1 MYQNFFIHLSVN
13 GHLGCFHIQGIAN
26 SVAMNIRVHVSFFFF
41 FPFMVFSGYMLSN
54 GVARLYGS
62 FSLSFFF
69 FLFFFKESL
78 YCSLDFPRGTRG
90 KEPTCQYRRHKRRG
104 LVPGWFGKISW
115 RRAWQSTLV
124 FFPGVSH
131 GQKSLVGYSP

>member
-41 FPFMVFSGYMLSN
+41 FPIMVFSGYMLSN

-69 FLFFFKESL
+69 FLFFLRNL
-78 YCSLDFPRGTRG
+78 YTVLWTSHVALEG
-90 KEPTCQYRRHKRRG
+90 KNPPANTGDIRD
-104 LVPGWFGKISW
+104 V
-115 RRAWQSTLV
+115 V
-124 FFPGVSH
+124 
-131 GQKSLVGYSP
+131 